1 MILAHRALFSKYSR
15 CRMEAPPRCTKDNR
29 ETTRRFGGVSTP
41 LTPREVEDSDVEDWD
56 TLMLPQEVVLPS
68 RTEPE
73 EMVSQEIVLPPRQAS
88 YAPEGDQ
95 DRGGQLANQRRPRKA
110 NTAVMLD
117 RSDA

>member
-1 MILAHRALFSKYSR
+1 MRNATVTAASPL
-15 CRMEAPPRCTKDNR
+15 PRT
-29 ETTRRFGGVSTP
+29 S
-41 LTPREVEDSDVEDWD
+41 REVEDSDVEDWD

-88 YAPEGDQ
+88 YASEGDQ
-95 DRGGQLANQRRPRKA
+95 DRRGQLANQRRPRKA